1 MRTFVGF
8 KVSVNDPRGVNGHDG
23 LSETHREPYEL
34 LTEQRA
40 MGSHLVGQIPSLD
53 VLSDEIGVF

>member
-1 MRTFVGF
+1 M
-8 KVSVNDPRGVNGHDG
+8 NDPRGVNGHDG